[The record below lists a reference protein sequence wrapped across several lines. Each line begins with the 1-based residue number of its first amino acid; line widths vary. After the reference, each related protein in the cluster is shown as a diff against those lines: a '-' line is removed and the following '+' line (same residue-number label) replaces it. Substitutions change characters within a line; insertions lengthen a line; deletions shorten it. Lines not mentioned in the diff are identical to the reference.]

1 MRYYI
6 CAIGVILIVACYLEL
21 LLSIHNT
28 GKGKKIWSGLM
39 ILLGI
44 ATVVAMIVSG

>member
-6 CAIGVILIVACYLEL
+6 CAIGVILVCACYLEL
-21 LLSIHNT
+21 LLSIHNNS
-28 GKGKKIWSGLM
+28 KRAKIWSVLM